1 MKCPY
6 CNSSHINKNGIKYNK
21 QRYICRNCNKTI
33 SEGTDNRIK
42 RDIKQRELCLLLYS
56 HNMSM
61 RSIQST
67 INKFYNT
74 NIAIRLIEKWIKSF
88 KKLLEL
94 DINNKK
100 EETKET
106 KETEK
111 TERIKE
117 IKEIKE
123 IEEIEKTKR
132 IKETKEIEETER
144 KDRPKTIEVLEMDEL
159 YSKYYDY
166 KKNEQKELKYGLLL
180 IENEI
185 KLLHL
190 R

>member
-6 CNSSHINKNGIKYNK
+6 CGSIHVNKNGRKYNK
-21 QRYICRNCNKTI
+21 QRYICRDCKKTI
-33 SEGTDNRIK
+33 SEGSDDRIK
-42 RDIKQRELCLLLYS
+42 RDIKQRELCLLLYT

-88 KKLLEL
+88 VKLLKM
-94 DINNKK
+94 DIDNNNNNTNIK
-100 EETKET
+100 
-106 KETEK
+106 
-111 TERIKE
+111 IKE
-117 IKEIKE
+117 DKPKKIEI
-123 IEEIEKTKR
+123 
-132 IKETKEIEETER
+132 
-144 KDRPKTIEVLEMDEL
+144 LEMDEL
-159 YSKYYDY
+159 YSKYYDS

-180 IENEI
+180 IDNQI
-185 KLLHL
+185 KLLVL

>member
-6 CNSSHINKNGIKYNK
+6 CCNSSHINKNGIKYNK

-100 EETKET
+100 EK
-106 KETEK
+106 
-111 TERIKE
+111 
-117 IKEIKE
+117 
-123 IEEIEKTKR
+123 
-132 IKETKEIEETER
+132 TKEIEETER

>member
-100 EETKET
+100 EEI

-117 IKEIKE
+117 IKEI
-123 IEEIEKTKR
+123 
-132 IKETKEIEETER
+132 KEIEETER

>member
-100 EETKET
+100 EEIKET

-117 IKEIKE
+117 I
-123 IEEIEKTKR
+123 
-132 IKETKEIEETER
+132 KEIEETER

>member
-1 MKCPY
+1 
-6 CNSSHINKNGIKYNK
+6 
-21 QRYICRNCNKTI
+21 
-33 SEGTDNRIK
+33 
-42 RDIKQRELCLLLYS
+42 
-56 HNMSM
+56 M

-100 EETKET
+100 EK
-106 KETEK
+106 
-111 TERIKE
+111 
-117 IKEIKE
+117 
-123 IEEIEKTKR
+123 
-132 IKETKEIEETER
+132 TKEIEETER

>member
-100 EETKET
+100 EK
-106 KETEK
+106 
-111 TERIKE
+111 
-117 IKEIKE
+117 IKE
-123 IEEIEKTKR
+123 IEETE
-132 IKETKEIEETER
+132 ETEETER

>member
-100 EETKET
+100 EEIKET

-111 TERIKE
+111 TE
-117 IKEIKE
+117 
-123 IEEIEKTKR
+123 R